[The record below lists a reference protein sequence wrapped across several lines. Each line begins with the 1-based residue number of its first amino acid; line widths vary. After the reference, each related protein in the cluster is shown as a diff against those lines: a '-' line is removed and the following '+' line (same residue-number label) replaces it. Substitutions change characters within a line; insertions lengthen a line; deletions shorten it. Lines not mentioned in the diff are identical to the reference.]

1 MQTCW
6 TSHHVRH
13 THAPFVAERSRASSF
28 PLPAPPT
35 MLRAPLALLQGGLP
49 RQYEA
54 LLCGSAALALASAGY
69 LPFGPGLGAPW
80 RGALTASLAMA
91 GFALLVVACLAG
103 PLPRAWS
110 LVWQRRLDWVRPGV
124 LVLTVL
130 ACLATLA
137 GLAYLTIL
145 AVFTAP
151 GQAYIS
157 DMLSLT
163 HTNADLVLSG
173 HNPYASDA
181 AYREALA
188 RFPSALGTPLR
199 GPVFGT
205 GFDPPSQARIAAVQR
220 QYVRAPASVRGA
232 FDPRTLHSYPA
243 LSFLLYVPVVWAGVP
258 NILLV
263 HLFVYLLLFAW
274 LVWMAPTGGRR
285 WGALVA
291 LASTPVVVASLI
303 ESNEVVCVALLML
316 AWGYRHR
323 RWLGAILLGLACAY
337 KQYAWGFVPFFAIEA
352 VLADG
357 WGEAV
362 RRGAIVLG
370 TFLLPNGPFLV
381 ASPLAW
387 FASLWLPLSEPLFPQ
402 GMGVI
407 ALSLGHLLP
416 YGSPVLYGLLEVAVL
431 GATLAAAIRWRRHL
445 GAGVLVLALIP
456 LLFAFRSIPSY
467 FAFAPWLALY
477 AVHLRV
483 GRRDPP
489 APAAVARVDSVSPAG
504 L

>member
-1 MQTCW
+1 M
-6 TSHHVRH
+6 RR
-13 THAPFVAERSRASSF
+13 THASSVAERTRASSL
-28 PLPAPPT
+28 PLAVT
-35 MLRAPLALLQGGLP
+35 LTISRAPLARLYRGLLKD
-49 RQYEA
+49 YEA
-54 LLCGSAALALASAGY
+54 ILCGSAALALASAGY

-80 RGALTASLAMA
+80 RGVLTTILALA
-91 GFALLVVACLAG
+91 GFVFLVVACLAG
-103 PLPRAWS
+103 PQSRAWA
-110 LVWQRRLDWVRPGV
+110 LVWQRRLDWARPV
-124 LVLTVL
+124 VL
-130 ACLATLA
+130 ALTILLCLSTLV
-137 GLAYLTIL
+137 GVAYLTLL
-145 AVFTAP
+145 AVFAAP

-163 HTNADLVLSG
+163 HTNAELVLSG
-173 HNPYASDA
+173 HSPYASDA
-181 AYREALA
+181 AYREALI

-205 GFDPPSQARIAAVQR
+205 GFDPPSQDRIAAVQR
-220 QYVRAPASVRGA
+220 QYVRAPASVQGA

-243 LSFLLYVPVVWAGVP
+243 LSFLLYVPVLWVGVP
-258 NILLV
+258 NILIV
-263 HLFVYLLLFAW
+263 HLFVYVLLFAW
-274 LVWMAPTGGRR
+274 LVWMAPIGGRR
-285 WGALVA
+285 WAVIVA

-303 ESNEVVCVALLML
+303 ESNEIICVALLML
-316 AWGYRHR
+316 AWGLRQR

-337 KQYAWGFVPFFAIEA
+337 KQYAWGFVPFFVVEAI
-352 VLADG
+352 LADG

-362 RRGAIVLG
+362 WRGAIALG
-370 TFLLPNGPFLV
+370 AFLLPNAPFLV

-416 YGSPVLYGLLEVAVL
+416 YGSQLLYGLLEVAVL
-431 GATLAAAIRWRRHL
+431 GATLVAAIRWRRHL
-445 GAGVLVLALIP
+445 GAGLLVLALIP

-477 AVHLRV
+477 AVHLRI
-483 GRRDPP
+483 GRRGAA
-489 APAAVARVDSVSPAG
+489 APAAVACVDSVAPAG